1 MTETAKRTLPWS
13 GGVVEKGKPVPADV
27 PEGYLRDWRKR
38 GWLDGEP
45 PAPPEPAP
53 VEAEPEAAER
63 KRGKGSGSRNG

>member
-45 PAPPEPAP
+45 PKPVPPKPSSVSADGK
-53 VEAEPEAAER
+53 AAT
-63 KRGKGSGSRNG
+63 GKGKA